1 MDSYQEYDDER
12 TYRMQYGVADKELAE
27 DEEEVVKKSLGVV
40 VVKKKKQR
48 MGTKGYEEEEDEL
61 QRQFDL
67 TEVRDVYRQSVVVA
81 KYVSQVTNP
90 TQTELLN

>member
-1 MDSYQEYDDER
+1 MDGYQDYDDER

-40 VVKKKKQR
+40 AVKKKKQR
-48 MGTKGYEEEEDEL
+48 MGTKGYEDEEDEL

-81 KYVSQVTNP
+81 KYVNQVTNP